1 MSVRGGKKADRRAEH
16 VVALAHE
23 VGNLLAAIRM
33 SAHLLPAGG
42 ERERE
47 AAAAELE
54 RWVAHAGELLALAR
68 PIVGASRAGRTR
80 VSVAEVLAGVG
91 HVLLEPGELSGPLE
105 ISAAPRGV
113 PDLRVDLDALHHVLR
128 VLVRTLLATQGESA
142 ITLGAGRRGGR
153 VDFLVESGTARPG
166 GGVALAITVADAALR
181 PDGGRV
187 TQDAT
192 RRGTRYRVSLPPA
205 KG

>member
-1 MSVRGGKKADRRAEH
+1 MSATGGKKADRRAEQ

-23 VGNLLAAIRM
+23 VGNLLAAVRM
-33 SAHLLPAGG
+33 SAHLMPDAPAA
-42 ERERE
+42 ERR

-68 PIVGASRAGRTR
+68 PVVGASRAGRTR

-91 HVLLEPGELSGPLE
+91 HVLLEPDELSGSLE
-105 ISAAPRGV
+105 IAAPPRGV

-128 VLVRTLLATQGESA
+128 VLVRTLRATQGEGA
-142 ITLGAGRRGGR
+142 ITLRAGRRGGR
-153 VDFLVESGTARPG
+153 VDFLVESDASRPG
-166 GGVALAITVADAALR
+166 RGVALAITIADAALR